1 MEDAVKKRVAI
12 LYTGGTIGMKPTPDG
27 YAPEPGHLS
36 RLMASMPDF
45 SAPEVPAYI
54 IREYEPLLDSSNM
67 GPRHWQII
75 AKDIAKLYTGF
86 DGFIVIHGTDTMAY
100 TASALPFMLEG
111 LDKPVILTG
120 SQIPLCEIRSDGRDN
135 LITALMIIAQAP
147 VPEVCLCFG
156 NRLLRGCRATKVD
169 AAGFQAF
176 DSPNYPDLGT
186 IGVTIRTRRP
196 CVPPETARKLT
207 IHALSEARVGALR
220 LFPGISA
227 ELVANVLR
235 SPLQGLVLETYG
247 MGNGPSDDREL
258 MAVLAEACGRG
269 VVIVNCTQCLRG
281 AVNQSGYQ
289 AGSALA
295 ACGVVSGADMT
306 PEAALTKMIYL
317 FSLGLPPEEI
327 RMQMTKNLRG
337 ELTEDESLECAP
349 HL

>member
-306 PEAALTKMIYL
+306 PEAALTKMI
-317 FSLGLPPEEI
+317 
-327 RMQMTKNLRG
+327 
-337 ELTEDESLECAP
+337 
-349 HL
+349 

>member
-1 MEDAVKKRVAI
+1 MENAVKKRVAI

-45 SAPEVPAYI
+45 SAPEVPAYV

-75 AKDIAKLYTGF
+75 ARDIAELYAGF

-196 CVPPETARKLT
+196 CMPPETARKLT

-247 MGNGPSDDREL
+247 MGNGPSDDRAL

-295 ACGVVSGADMT
+295 ACGVASGADMT

-327 RMQMTKNLRG
+327 RMQMTRNLRG
-337 ELTEDESLECAP
+337 ELTEDETFECAP
-349 HL
+349 HP

>member
-27 YAPEPGHLS
+27 YAPEAGRLS
-36 RLMASMPDF
+36 RLMAAMPDF
-45 SAPEVPAYI
+45 SAPEMPVYV

-75 AKDIAKLYTGF
+75 ARDIADLYAGF

-135 LITALMIIAQAP
+135 LLTALMIIAQAP

-196 CVPPETARKLT
+196 CAPPATARKLT
-207 IHALSEARVGALR
+207 VHALSEARVGALR

-227 ELVANVLR
+227 ELAANVLR

-247 MGNGPSDDREL
+247 MGNGPSDDRAL

-289 AGSALA
+289 TGSALA

-327 RMQMTKNLRG
+327 RMQMTRNLRG

-349 HL
+349 HP

>member
-349 HL
+349 HP

>member
-75 AKDIAKLYTGF
+75 ARDIAKLYTGF

-295 ACGVVSGADMT
+295 ACGVASGADMT

-327 RMQMTKNLRG
+327 RMQMTRNLRG

>member
-36 RLMASMPDF
+36 RLMASMPGF

-75 AKDIAKLYTGF
+75 ARDIAKLYTGF

-135 LITALMIIAQAP
+135 LITALMIIARAP

-196 CVPPETARKLT
+196 CMPPETARELT
-207 IHALSEARVGALR
+207 VHALSEARVGALR

-295 ACGVVSGADMT
+295 ACGVASGADMT

-327 RMQMTKNLRG
+327 RTQMTRNLRG
-337 ELTEDESLECAP
+337 ELTEDETFECAP

>member
-45 SAPEVPAYI
+45 SAPEVPAYV

-75 AKDIAKLYTGF
+75 ARDIAELYTGF

-295 ACGVVSGADMT
+295 ACGVASGADMT

-327 RMQMTKNLRG
+327 RMQMTRNLRG

-349 HL
+349 HP